1 MSGKIAPI
9 EKIAPTEVAIHDLLS
24 SRWSPR
30 AVSNEAVSRE
40 QLHSV
45 LEAARWAP
53 SSFNM
58 QPWRFM
64 TFDRNRDA
72 AAFQKAF
79 ATLVPFNQG
88 WNANVPVLI
97 CALAKT
103 VTPKGDVNRTAAYD
117 TGAAA
122 MSLVLQAHALGLVSH
137 QMTGFDINAFREA
150 FSVPADVE
158 VIAMISLGHYCDP
171 ATLDAALQE
180 RESAPRTR
188 AALGEIAFDGAWGK
202 AFK

>member
-1 MSGKIAPI
+1 MT
-9 EKIAPTEVAIHDLLS
+9 EKIAPTEVAIDALLAG
-24 SRWSPR
+24 RWSPR
-30 AVSNEAVSRE
+30 AISNKAVSRE

-53 SSFNM
+53 SSYNG
-58 QPWRFM
+58 QPWRFIV
-64 TFDRNRDA
+64 FDRSHDEV
-72 AAFQKAF
+72 AFKKAF

-103 VTPKGDVNRTAAYD
+103 LTAKGDVNRTAPYD

-122 MSLVLQAHALGLVSH
+122 LSLTLQAHSLGLVAH
-137 QMTGFDINAFREA
+137 QMSGFDTNAFRET
-150 FSVPADVE
+150 FSPPDDVE
-158 VIAMISLGHYCDP
+158 VIAMIALGHPGDP
-171 ATLDAALQE
+171 AALDDVLRE
-180 RESAPRTR
+180 RENAPRAR
-188 AALGEIAFDGAWGK
+188 VAIGEIAFDGAWAK

>member
-1 MSGKIAPI
+1 MT
-9 EKIAPTEVAIHDLLS
+9 EKIAPTEIAIDALLAG
-24 SRWSPR
+24 RWSPR
-30 AVSNEAVSRE
+30 AISNKAVSRE

-53 SSFNM
+53 SASNL
-58 QPWRFM
+58 QPWRFL
-64 TFDRNRDA
+64 TFDRNHDE

-97 CALAKT
+97 CALAST
-103 VTPKGDVNRTAAYD
+103 VTPKGEVNRLALYD

-122 MSLVLQAHALGLVSH
+122 MSLVLQAHALGLLAH
-137 QMTGFDINAFREA
+137 QMAGFDTNAFREA
-150 FSVPADVE
+150 FSLPDDVE
-158 VIAMISLGHYCDP
+158 VIAMISLGHHGDP
-171 ATLDAALQE
+171 ASLNGTLLE
-180 RESAPRTR
+180 RENAPRSR
-188 AALGEIAFDGAWGK
+188 SAIGEIAFDGAWGK

>member
-1 MSGKIAPI
+1 MT
-9 EKIAPTEVAIHDLLS
+9 EKIAPTEVAIDALLAG
-24 SRWSPR
+24 RWSPR
-30 AVSNEAVSRE
+30 AISNEAVSRE

-53 SSFNM
+53 SASNL
-58 QPWRFM
+58 QPWRFL
-64 TFDRNRDA
+64 TFDRNHDE

-97 CALAKT
+97 CALAST
-103 VTPKGDVNRTAAYD
+103 VTPKGEVNRLALYD

-122 MSLVLQAHALGLVSH
+122 MSLVLQAHALGLLAH
-137 QMTGFDINAFREA
+137 QMAGFDTNAFREA
-150 FSVPADVE
+150 FSLPDDVE
-158 VIAMISLGHYCDP
+158 VIAMISLGHHGDP
-171 ATLDAALQE
+171 ASLNGTLLE
-180 RESAPRTR
+180 RENAPRSR
-188 AALGEIAFDGAWGK
+188 SAIGEIAFDGAWGK

>member
-1 MSGKIAPI
+1 MT
-9 EKIAPTEVAIHDLLS
+9 EKIAPTEIAIDALLAG
-24 SRWSPR
+24 RWSPR
-30 AVSNEAVSRE
+30 AISNEAVSRE

-53 SSFNM
+53 SASNL
-58 QPWRFM
+58 QPWRFL
-64 TFDRNRDA
+64 TFDRNHDE

-97 CALAKT
+97 CVLAST
-103 VTPKGDVNRTAAYD
+103 VTPKGEVNRIAPYD

-122 MSLVLQAHALGLVSH
+122 MSLVLQAHSLGLVAH
-137 QMTGFDINAFREA
+137 QMAGFDTNAFREA
-150 FSVPADVE
+150 FSLPDDVE
-158 VIAMISLGHYCDP
+158 VISMISLGHHGDP
-171 ATLDAALQE
+171 ASLNGVLLE
-180 RESAPRTR
+180 RENAPRSR
-188 AALGEIAFDGAWGK
+188 SAIGEIAFDGAWGK

>member
-1 MSGKIAPI
+1 MTK
-9 EKIAPTEVAIHDLLS
+9 KIAPTEVAIDALLAG
-24 SRWSPR
+24 RWSPR
-30 AVSNEAVSRE
+30 AISNEAVSRE

-53 SSFNM
+53 SASNL
-58 QPWRFM
+58 QPWRFL
-64 TFDRNRDA
+64 TFDRNHDE

-97 CALAKT
+97 CALAST
-103 VTPKGDVNRTAAYD
+103 VTPKGEVNRLALYD

-122 MSLVLQAHALGLVSH
+122 MSLVLQAHALGLLAH
-137 QMTGFDINAFREA
+137 QMAGFDTNAFREA
-150 FSVPADVE
+150 FSLPDDVE
-158 VIAMISLGHYCDP
+158 VIAMISLGHHGDP
-171 ATLDAALQE
+171 ASLNGTLLE
-180 RESAPRTR
+180 RENAPRSR
-188 AALGEIAFDGAWGK
+188 SAIGEIAFDGAWGK